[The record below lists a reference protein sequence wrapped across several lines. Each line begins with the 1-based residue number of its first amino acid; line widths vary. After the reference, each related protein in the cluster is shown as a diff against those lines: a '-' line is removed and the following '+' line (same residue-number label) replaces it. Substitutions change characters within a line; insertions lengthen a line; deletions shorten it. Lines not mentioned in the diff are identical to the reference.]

1 MSRGSR
7 GSCFSALFAIATAV
21 ISGGIDVVS
30 AIHQKKENE
39 RNRAE
44 AKSLANI
51 VRQDVL
57 KKQNDMNQLTA
68 NSLDLNQRKLNFD
81 NTLANMS
88 IANKEDQ
95 KQTLIGTTNQNI
107 TNSNADRLL
116 DPISGRLVSNKRF
129 I

>member
-1 MSRGSR
+1 M
-7 GSCFSALFAIATAV
+7 FSALFAIATAV
-21 ISGGIDVVS
+21 ISGGIAAGS

-44 AKSLANI
+44 DKSLANI